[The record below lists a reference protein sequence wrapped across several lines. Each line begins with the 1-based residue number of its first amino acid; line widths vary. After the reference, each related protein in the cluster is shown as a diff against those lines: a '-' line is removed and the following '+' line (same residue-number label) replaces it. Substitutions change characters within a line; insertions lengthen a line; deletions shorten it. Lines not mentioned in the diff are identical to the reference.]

1 MNKNHRAEN
10 GMSGV
15 RWQIWSSVVLDRDVR
30 IAVVSDL
37 SRRSTFAS
45 EVVSLLSVLARDDPD
60 DEVRDRIKD
69 AISNIRGYDPGFSS
83 SFK

>member
-1 MNKNHRAEN
+1 
-10 GMSGV
+10 MSGV